1 MPDELRIVAMASGAL
16 VALLNTTNNRCYSTL
31 REFFVPHQRLL
42 VLLRLDHDPSSIRSG
57 WLGRPHLAA
66 FFGASGGGYGV
77 V

>member
-1 MPDELRIVAMASGAL
+1 MRPSELPDELRIVAMASGAL

-57 WLGRPHLAA
+57 WLGRPHNPKM
-66 FFGASGGGYGV
+66 ASFPR
-77 V
+77 